1 MKIIIGH
8 TASDFD
14 SLGSMVLAGKLYPD
28 HQPVRS
34 SLIHPAARGL
44 YNLYSN
50 HMKMLRP
57 VDIEG
62 QEIESVVMV
71 DTGSFKRVK
80 EFFTGGFPSGIPV
93 VIYDHHEKEGADFP
107 EADFRGKD
115 SGANTTLLALE
126 CMENGVSVD
135 EKEAT
140 VALAGIYADTGN
152 FLHAS
157 TTSLDLTAA
166 SWLIEHGGSIEI
178 VKRFQVPLKEAYQVD
193 LFHSAL
199 NHLSYHEIN
208 GHYIITGNLELE
220 EQMGG
225 LAAVVEKIFEIEYP
239 DALFFMFYFMG
250 SGHSLIVARSQKDMV
265 DVSDILT
272 SFGGGGHSGA
282 ASALVKNSG
291 REISGALIEYLHER
305 LAPAIVASDIMSE
318 EVLTIPSTW
327 TLLEASLYFEQI
339 NHTGAPVLDEKGDL
353 AGFLSL
359 RDIMKGRKA
368 NAMHSPVTAY
378 MRKPVITCEPADTI
392 RQIEQ
397 LMFDNAIGHLPVVQE
412 GKILGIVTRGD
423 YLKWIRS
430 RGLHH
435 PSLSGSSLQSG

>member
-8 TASDFD
+8 TTSDFD

-28 HQPVRS
+28 YHPVRS

-50 HMKMLRP
+50 HLKMLRP
-57 VDIEG
+57 VDIKG

-71 DTGSFKRVK
+71 DTGSMKRVK
-80 EFFTGGFPSGIPV
+80 EFFPEGFPRDIPV
-93 VIYDHHEKEGADFP
+93 IIYDHHDKDSKDFP
-107 EADFRGKD
+107 EADVRGREC
-115 SGANTTLLALE
+115 GANTTLLVLE
-126 CMENGVSVD
+126 CMEKGVIVD

-152 FLHAS
+152 FLHTS
-157 TTSLDLTAA
+157 TTPFDLRAA
-166 SWLIEHGGSIEI
+166 SWLLEQGGSIEI

-193 LFHSAL
+193 IFHSAL
-199 NHLSYHEIN
+199 KHLSYHEIN
-208 GHYIITGNLELE
+208 GHFIITGSLDLE
-220 EQMGG
+220 EQVGG
-225 LAAVVEKIFEIEYP
+225 LAAVVEKVFEIEYP
-239 DALFFMFYFMG
+239 DALFFMFYFQQ
-250 SGHSLIVARSQKDMV
+250 SGHSLIVARSQKEMV

-272 SFGGGGHSGA
+272 SFGGGGHAGA

-305 LAPAIVASDIMSE
+305 LVPAIVASDIMSE
-318 EVLTIPSTW
+318 EVLAIPSNW

-339 NHTGAPVLDEKGDL
+339 NHTGAPVLDEEGGL
-353 AGFLSL
+353 SGFLSL

-378 MRKPVITCEPADTI
+378 MRRPVITCGPGDTI

-397 LMFDNAIGHLPVVQE
+397 LMFDNAIGHLPVVRD
-412 GKILGIVTRGD
+412 GTILGIVTRGD